1 MKNQSILVRLL
12 KVFGLAAFVFVT
24 SFMLDPSLHK
34 KDYETSLYAKKSTP
48 LKNFMNTGGRGPAS
62 FGMRGLNVTIPEGE
76 VAYLDESTNVDILTI
91 NGELHCDE
99 DNAQEVVELKAKTI
113 YVNGTFQCGTSSNP
127 YNKKLI
133 ISLKHSAIDPK
144 VDPAYRGI
152 VVMHGGKLILN
163 GERSRAGWR
172 KLGVTAYP
180 GDTYIDIATRSIQL
194 EQEVV
199 RTKSRLGRK
208 TVSANLTV
216 APYNWNSLPWEVGD
230 KIAIG
235 PTGFKHNEAE
245 EFHITSISGNRV
257 HLDGNIQYRH
267 WGEKSVYPNTVMGTV
282 TLDERAEVANL
293 TRSIVI
299 QGDESFG
306 DIGEGTGANDQRGG
320 HVMVHHMGKA
330 YIDGV
335 EFYKMGQAGV
345 MARYPFHWHYVG
357 NAYGQF
363 VKNSSIHHSFQRCIT
378 VHRTNHV
385 LLQNNVCYNF
395 KGHGYFLE
403 DGTEQHNKIIKNLA
417 MMAMPP
423 STNKLLLRSDDIT
436 KSENQGRFPSVSGFW
451 ISHPNNHITHNVV
464 SGSVGS
470 GIWMSFEKQV
480 KDGSG
485 NVVATPLYENTDVF
499 NYNSAHS
506 SRVGITWDGAPGWQS
521 TNNPNNPN
529 DKVLVSAHYE
539 PSEVPVFKGL
549 RAWKNSQSGIYFRG
563 QSAVYKNTVVADNG
577 WSFWV
582 AYNQIVRDSV
592 FIGETNNYSEEMMD
606 DYFLRKGKNRKTGM
620 VLYDGPFEIHNSD
633 FLDFSVASR
642 QCTKPNGSSV
652 DCTVVPFTS
661 TGGSN
666 KFINLVSGLRF
677 NPEPIHRAQLEDASV
692 DPRGSQMLAN
702 AVIRDSDGSLSGTGV
717 NSVIVGKRSLG
728 KTKGDKCVSGGTS
741 LYNFD
746 VCPSSYTEGSL
757 AFMRWGSPYASP
769 WATPFVV
776 MRNDGAT
783 NYPIEKWN
791 SSVYWPNNLFAT
803 SNNPYYSYSILP
815 KYQYEKDRQI
825 GATARLDSNTESSS
839 PNIPLV
845 KIVAYG
851 NNCRL
856 LDGAEQATSISDL
869 KSKTVTSYYS
879 DGEDFY
885 VRIIPINRWFPISD
899 SPLVTAH
906 ALRTDSRYGIEC
918 DEGYL
923 PKRIEGKIEN
933 ISRGRENTTIK
944 GYACNY
950 THYSAVK
957 VKVYAYGDLL
967 PVKAEPSTHRTPSS
981 TIYRPKGYTYISE
994 GWSNKNPDPKVSIK
1008 CGYMTGSGRR
1018 FSITIPNTELDKFN
1032 KVHKFAVKGISNTG
1046 GQDKFI
1052 KNSNRFYIKPRRI
1065 IAVDDYSQ
1073 VSRDISASR
1082 RIKNKIKS
1090 KIKNKLKRRRVH
1102 RRVRRYLKK

>member
-1 MKNQSILVRLL
+1 MKNQSILVRLFG
-12 KVFGLAAFVFVT
+12 VFGLSTFVFIT
-24 SFMLDPSLHK
+24 NFIIDPSLHK
-34 KDYETSLYAKKSTP
+34 KDYESSFYAKKSTP
-48 LKNFMNTGGRGPAS
+48 LKSFMNARGPAS
-62 FGMRGLNVTIPEGE
+62 FGMRGLNVTIPAGQI
-76 VAYLDESTNVDILTI
+76 AYLDESTNIDILTI

-99 DNAQEVVELKAKTI
+99 DNAQDVVELKAKTI
-113 YVNGTFQCGTSSNP
+113 YVNGTFQCGTATNP

-133 ISLKHSAIDPK
+133 ISLKHSTADPK
-144 VDPAYRGI
+144 VDPAYRGLI
-152 VVMHGGKLILN
+152 VMHGGKLILN
-163 GERSRAGWR
+163 GEKSRAGWR

-180 GDTYIDIATRSIQL
+180 GDTYIDIASKRISVQP
-194 EQEVV
+194 QVV
-199 RTKSRLGRK
+199 RTKSRFGRESI
-208 TVSANLTV
+208 TSTSRL
-216 APYNWNSLPWEVGD
+216 APLDWNSLPWKVGD

-235 PTGFKHNEAE
+235 PTGFQHDEAE
-245 EFHITSISGNRV
+245 EFNITSIDGNRV
-257 HLDGNIQYRH
+257 YLDGNIQYKH

-306 DIGEGTGANDQRGG
+306 DIGEGTGATDQRGG

-363 VKNSSIHHSFQRCIT
+363 VKNSSIHHSFQRCINI
-378 VHRTNHV
+378 HRTNHV

-403 DGTEQHNKIIKNLA
+403 DGTEQNNRIIKNLA

-451 ISHPNNHITHNVV
+451 ISHPNNYITHNVA

-563 QSAVYKNTVVADNG
+563 QSAVFKNTVVADNG

-592 FIGETNNYSEEMMD
+592 FIGETNNHSEEMMD
-606 DYFLRKGKNRKTGM
+606 DYFSRKGRNRKTGM
-620 VLYDGPFEIHNSD
+620 VIYDGPFEIHNSN
-633 FLDFSVASR
+633 FLDYSVSKR
-642 QCTKPNGSSV
+642 NCTKPNGQNV
-652 DCTVVPFTS
+652 ECTVVPFTS
-661 TGGSN
+661 TGGSG
-666 KFINLVSGLRF
+666 KFINLVSGLTF
-677 NPEPIHRAQLEDASV
+677 DPEPVHRAQLEDSSA
-692 DPRGSQMLAN
+692 DPRGSQMLGN
-702 AVIRDSDGSLSGTGV
+702 AAIRDSDGSLSGSGQ
-717 NSVIVGKRSLG
+717 NSVIVATKSLG
-728 KTKGDKCVSGGTS
+728 IVNGDNCTDGGDS
-741 LYNFD
+741 LYNFK
-746 VCPSSYTEGSL
+746 VCPSNFTQGS
-757 AFMRWGSPYASP
+757 FVYMRWGSPYASP
-769 WATPFVV
+769 WSTPFAVL
-776 MRNDGAT
+776 RNDGAT
-783 NYPIEKWN
+783 NYPIEDWN
-791 SSVYWPNNLFAT
+791 RISGWSNNLFAT
-803 SNNPYYSYSILP
+803 SNKTPYTYTLLP
-815 KYQYEKDRQI
+815 KWQYEKDRQI
-825 GATARLDSNTESSS
+825 GATARLNSNTESVT
-839 PNIPLV
+839 PHIPV
-845 KIVAYG
+845 VQIKAYG

-856 LDGAEQATSISDL
+856 IDGAIEATSLSDL
-869 KSKTVTSYYS
+869 KSKNETAYYS

-885 VRIIPINRWFPISD
+885 VKVVPINKWFPISD
-899 SPLVTAH
+899 SPLVTAF
-906 ALRTDSRYGIEC
+906 ALRTDHRYGIKC
-918 DEGYL
+918 DDGYL
-923 PKRIEGKIEN
+923 PKRVIGKIEGV
-933 ISRGRENTTIK
+933 SRGKSHTTVR

-950 THYSAVK
+950 THSSPVK
-957 VKVYAYGDLL
+957 VKVYAHGDLL
-967 PVKAEPSTHRTPSS
+967 PAKAAPSTHRTPSS
-981 TIYRPKGYTYISE
+981 RIYRPKGYTYISE
-994 GWSNKNPDPKVSIK
+994 GWSNNSPDPKVSVK
-1008 CGYMTGSGRR
+1008 CGYMTSSGRR
-1018 FSITIPNTELDKFN
+1018 FSITIPNTQLDKFN
-1032 KVHKFAVKGISNTG
+1032 KGHKFAVKGISNTG

-1065 IAVDDYSQ
+1065 LNVDVNKQNNRY
-1073 VSRDISASR
+1073 ISAGI
-1082 RIKNKIKS
+1082 RIKNKFRRK
-1090 KIKNKLKRRRVH
+1090 KRRRS
-1102 RRVRRYLKK
+1102 RKYRK